1 MRALLLII
9 ILSIPK
15 WTVAKAPDPMRLVG
29 KAMLEFSI
37 FKIDIYEISYYK
49 NSKGQEKLELVYQR
63 DIKKE
68 HSILGWEKGMEPL
81 LEKRPELKEKFQW
94 LLDHTIELKEKDK
107 FTILRD
113 KNFEVILLKNEKVIA
128 KIIDKDIYKM
138 SFYPWLGE
146 IPVDEDLKKK
156 LLGNSY

>member
-1 MRALLLII
+1 MKTILLVLILI
-9 ILSIPK
+9 NPKLSMASPQGSMKLI
-15 WTVAKAPDPMRLVG
+15 G

-37 FKIDIYEISYYK
+37 FKIDVYEISYYK
-49 NSKGQEKLELVYQR
+49 NLKGQEKLELVYQR

-68 HSILGWEKGMEPL
+68 HSILGWKKGMEPL
-81 LEKRPELKEKFQW
+81 LKKKVELKKKFQW